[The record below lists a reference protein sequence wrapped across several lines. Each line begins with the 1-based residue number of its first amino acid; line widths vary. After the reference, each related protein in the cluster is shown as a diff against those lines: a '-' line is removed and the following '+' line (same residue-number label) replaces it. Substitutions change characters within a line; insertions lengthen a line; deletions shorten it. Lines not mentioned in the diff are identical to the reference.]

1 MKLNK
6 LTIFIL
12 LELLIT
18 VIVKAQSLNQTHS
31 IQAIGSANTFNQ
43 GYTFS
48 YASAG
53 TPWNGALISF
63 GGMDNRYDCQISA
76 DYAPDG
82 GNRISFRTKNGDFNN
97 GTGAWNPWNELAT
110 KGSNSYVGNQFIN
123 GNVGIG
129 TSSPNSRL
137 DLGSGYG
144 VKEAKFLI
152 YNDDS
157 TSELSG
163 TKCGF
168 YMDNFTSNNLNLV
181 FPEASSYPGLFT
193 VSAKNTADDILKP
206 YFSIVGLTGN
216 VGIGKTK
223 PDSKLTVAG
232 NISSREVKVTVDA
245 GADFVFEDDY
255 NLPSLEFVDK
265 FIKEKKHLP
274 EIASAKQ
281 MQEDGINLS
290 EMNIRLLQKIEE
302 LTLYSIQQ
310 NKKIEE
316 QSKEIESLKSLVLR
330 VGKIE
335 KELSKK

>member
-6 LTIFIL
+6 LTISIL
-12 LELLIT
+12 IGLLIT
-18 VIVKAQSLNQTHS
+18 MIAKAQTLNQIHS
-31 IQAIGSANTFNQ
+31 IRETGLADTFKG

-63 GGMDNRYDCQISA
+63 GGFDNRYDCQINA
-76 DYAPDG
+76 DYGPTG
-82 GNRISFRTKNGDFNN
+82 GNHISFRTRNGDFN
-97 GTGAWNPWNELAT
+97 TGQGKWNPWIELAT
-110 KGSNSYVGNQFIN
+110 TGSNNYVGNQLIK

-144 VKEAKFLI
+144 VKGAKLLI

-168 YMDNFTSNNLNLV
+168 YMDNFTLNNLNLV

-193 VSAKNTADDILKP
+193 ISAKNTADVILKP
-206 YFSIVGLTGN
+206 YFSIAGLTGN
-216 VGIGKTK
+216 VGIGTTK

-232 NISSREVKVTVDA
+232 NIHAQEVKVTVKA
-245 GADFVFEDDY
+245 GVVPDYVFTDDY
-255 NLPSLEFVDK
+255 KLKSLNEVEEY
-265 FIKEKKHLP
+265 IKKNNHLP
-274 EIASAKQ
+274 EIPSA
-281 MQEDGINLS
+281 QEIENDGLMLA
-290 EMNIRLLQKIEE
+290 EMNINLL
-302 LTLYSIQQ
+302 
-310 NKKIEE
+310 KKIEE
-316 QSKEIESLKSLVLR
+316 MTLYMIEQHKQIIDLRERLDKVEVKSK
-330 VGKIE
+330 
-335 KELSKK
+335 